1 MGKSKTVQPLLLF
14 FEDDLIV
21 DLEKELSWV
30 AEKEYV
36 SGVIFY
42 DDSFR
47 KVNFNKKQQPGAWKL
62 IFDGSE
68 WKGSEKCVYLVVYF
82 VCIYLLSLKITDE
95 IDIVISNI
103 FIKDYKEK
111 KWKATEKTIKKVF
124 WLIFQNETIF
134 F

>member
-36 SGVIFY
+36 SGVIFD

-68 WKGSEKCVYLVVYF
+68 WKDSEKCVYLVVYF
-82 VCIYLLSLKITDE
+82 VCFYLLSLKITDE
-95 IDIVISNI
+95 IDIVILNI
-103 FIKDYKEK
+103 FIKIIKRKNEK
-111 KWKATEKTIKKVF
+111 QQKKQLKKYF
-124 WLIFQNETIF
+124 D
-134 F
+134 